1 MSSFT
6 TISSKDFKAF
16 SIASDGRVA
25 SFKLLFCL
33 IISTISKGLVGISE
47 LFVSDFV
54 EDSISIS
61 SKYKSSALKNHFLRK
76 LMKKEKK

>member
-1 MSSFT
+1 MTIIRLDVLFT

-16 SIASDGRVA
+16 SMASDGSVA
-25 SFKLLFCL
+25 SFKLFFCL

-54 EDSISIS
+54 VDSISIS
-61 SKYKSSALKNHFLRK
+61 SKYKSSAF
-76 LMKKEKK
+76 KKSLSKGN